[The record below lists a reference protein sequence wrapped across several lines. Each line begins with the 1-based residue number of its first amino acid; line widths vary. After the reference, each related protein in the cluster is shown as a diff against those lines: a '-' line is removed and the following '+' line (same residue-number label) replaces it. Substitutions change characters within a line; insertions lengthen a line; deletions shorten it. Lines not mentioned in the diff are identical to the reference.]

1 MLSAF
6 GLNTERKSNAV
17 SEHTVAD
24 NWPIG
29 LSMYPGGGTNYTR
42 CTCSIRLI
50 GCRTRSYGG
59 TRGTRRTRSYGGTRG
74 TRRTRCSNEG
84 REGHRGTEASR

>member
-24 NWPIG
+24 NWLIG

-50 GCRTRSYGG
+50 CCRTRSYGS
-59 TRGTRRTRSYGGTRG
+59 TRLICCRAHPLHPLLRQ
-74 TRRTRCSNEG
+74 
-84 REGHRGTEASR
+84 HPPQQ